1 MNLMHIRD
9 ILHIVVKT
17 TYQQAASPSLHLFV
31 IQFV

>member
-17 TYQQAASPSLHLFV
+17 TYQQADSPSLHLFV